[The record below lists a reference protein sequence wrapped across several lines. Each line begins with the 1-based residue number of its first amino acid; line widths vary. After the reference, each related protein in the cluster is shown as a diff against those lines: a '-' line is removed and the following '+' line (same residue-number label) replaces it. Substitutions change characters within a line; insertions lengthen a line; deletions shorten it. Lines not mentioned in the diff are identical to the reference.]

1 MKKIFLLFAFVLT
14 AIHLYADDWGTCG
27 EGLIFEYST
36 STQTLT
42 ISKAGYGTGEMWE
55 YNSTTNTAP
64 WYPYSNKIH
73 KLVISEGVR
82 TIETKA
88 FSSCSNLAFIEV
100 DEGNTFFDSRSH
112 CNAIIYT
119 SSNELVLG
127 CKSSVIPSGVTSI
140 GDQAFMGSSGLRSI
154 TIPNSVKS
162 IGLMAFGG
170 CTGLTSITIGSGV
183 TYIGSQAFDGCTGI
197 TSIAIPNSVTTIG
210 ILAFQNCI

>member
-1 MKKIFLLFAFVLT
+1 MKKILLLFVFVLT

-27 EGLIFEYST
+27 EGLIYEYST

-55 YNSTTNTAP
+55 YNTTTNTAP

-100 DEGNTFFDSRSH
+100 DEGNTFFDSRSN

-140 GDQAFMGSSGLRSI
+140 G
-154 TIPNSVKS
+154 NY
-162 IGLMAFGG
+162 AFGE
-170 CTGLTSITIGSGV
+170 
-183 TYIGSQAFDGCTGI
+183 
-197 TSIAIPNSVTTIG
+197 
-210 ILAFQNCI
+210 CI

>member
-1 MKKIFLLFAFVLT
+1 M
-14 AIHLYADDWGTCG
+14 YADDWGTCG
-27 EGLIFEYST
+27 EGLIYEYST

-55 YNSTTNTAP
+55 YNTTTNTAP

-100 DEGNTFFDSRSH
+100 DEGNTFFDSRSN

-140 GDQAFMGSSGLRSI
+140 G
-154 TIPNSVKS
+154 NY
-162 IGLMAFGG
+162 AFGE
-170 CTGLTSITIGSGV
+170 
-183 TYIGSQAFDGCTGI
+183 
-197 TSIAIPNSVTTIG
+197 
-210 ILAFQNCI
+210 CI